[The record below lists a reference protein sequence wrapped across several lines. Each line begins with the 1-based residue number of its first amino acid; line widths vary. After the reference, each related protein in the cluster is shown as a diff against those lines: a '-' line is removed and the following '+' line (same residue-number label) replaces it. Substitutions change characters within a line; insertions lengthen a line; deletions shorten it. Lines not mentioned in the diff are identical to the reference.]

1 MLGKRLAIL
10 ILTLFISAAVFAA
23 EMAPKSPLRDGLVLT
38 GADGKLTKAG
48 SNEGW
53 FFEFDSD
60 VSNDRGQIHAGAS
73 LELLP
78 STALEKMTDDAN
90 NRSNADYRLWARVTR
105 YKGRNFIFP
114 IYFLPLSKTSEPQS
128 LTPQKSQQQETKPT
142 INEPN
147 DALAIPKE
155 IIEKLKPRKI
165 VRTAQLRKGLELK
178 TDCILANR
186 TGFIR
191 NSGHRARGT
200 GHELSF
206 VLDALGRNVQQISF
220 LLLPC
225 QALERAQ
232 RTQSAEA
239 EPVRFKIA
247 GILTRYKGNHFL
259 LLERATRVYSHQN
272 FGR

>member
-1 MLGKRLAIL
+1 MGKRLAIL

-114 IYFLPLSKTSEPQS
+114 IYFLPLSKVKQPQS
-128 LTPQKSQQQETKPT
+128 LTPQKSQQQETRPT

-155 IIEKLKPRKI
+155 IIEKLKPRRI
-165 VRTAQLRKGLELK
+165 VRMAQLRKGLELK
-178 TDCILANR
+178 QDFILADR
-186 TGFIR
+186 TGFIAKQGD
-191 NSGHRARGT
+191 SG
-200 GHELSF
+200 LVF
-206 VLDALGRNVQQISF
+206 VFDALGRNVRQASF
-220 LLLPC
+220 GLLPC

-232 RTQSAEA
+232 LKQSAEVD
-239 EPVRFKIA
+239 PLRFKIA
-247 GILTRYKGNHFL
+247 GILTQYKGNHYL
-259 LLERATRVYSHQN
+259 LLERAIPVYSHQN